1 MNDEICIENQRNSVR
16 TKRVCLNEVR
26 SVYCISCAIL
36 REREEEAG
44 RTYITDLHLAV
55 SARSRVRDSDKIDL
69 VERQTLKYVSR
80 TYVQIVYTQPY
91 KFNTTPTTANYLST
105 PSSSRS

>member
-1 MNDEICIENQRNSVR
+1 MCNGE
-16 TKRVCLNEVR
+16 
-26 SVYCISCAIL
+26 

-44 RTYITDLHLAV
+44 RTYITDLYLAV

-80 TYVQIVYTQPY
+80 TYVQIVYTQTVQIQYHTNYCQLFVHPQLVAIVTLRSETHDRS
-91 KFNTTPTTANYLST
+91 TTPVVCGVKGVEMG
-105 PSSSRS
+105 